1 MDWSYISGFI
11 WVVTANKGLCRM
23 TDKENPCDLKG
34 SSSKN
39 AHELQWEVPEEED
52 FQLCRLKPTVS
63 FQDSQEPWISKY
75 QQISIFLHQLEF
87 ADQIAEGARDFKCS
101 TCVE

>member
-1 MDWSYISGFI
+1 MDWGYFSGVI
-11 WVVTANKGLCRM
+11 WVVTANKGFCRM
-23 TDKENPCDLKG
+23 TNKENPCDLKG

-52 FQLCRLKPTVS
+52 FQLCRLKPDSVFPRFTRTLDIQVS
-63 FQDSQEPWISKY
+63 TNI
-75 QQISIFLHQLEF
+75 IFLHQLEF